1 MKSFLKNLYWTV
13 EFLIF
18 FLRKVNFK
26 QNITDGSRYL
36 VGNSGCA
43 AFCVLRDELKF
54 DQNFLLGSAYN
65 TGITQTLEKYYIIH
79 IIPYIVSL
87 NIIYNIFH

>member
-1 MKSFLKNLYWTV
+1 MK
-13 EFLIF
+13 FLII
-18 FLRKVNFK
+18 FLQKANFK
-26 QNITDGSRYL
+26 KNITDGSRYL

-54 DQNFLLGSAYN
+54 DQNFLLTTALRDN
-65 TGITQTLEKYYIIH
+65 TGITQTLEKYDSH
-79 IIPYIVSL
+79 NIVYRISSL